1 MGTPKFGC
9 YGYIS
14 TVILILNTGV
24 IKKCTLIYYGLLLY
38 VDIYQYI
45 RIIRKYFSRHTVHL
59 FFKLYS
65 DKHLCYLSGYINF
78 PKRRSVAYS

>member
-9 YGYIS
+9 YGNIS

-24 IKKCTLIYYGLLLY
+24 IKKCTLIYYGLLY